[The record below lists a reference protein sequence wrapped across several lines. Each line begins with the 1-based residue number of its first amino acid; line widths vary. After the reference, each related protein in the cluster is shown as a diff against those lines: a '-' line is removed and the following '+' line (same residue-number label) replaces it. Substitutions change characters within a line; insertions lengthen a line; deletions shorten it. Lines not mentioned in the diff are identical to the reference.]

1 MARDE
6 FVHYENHTYYFD
18 KKGHMQDDEDIFQK
32 KDETYYI
39 NDFKFTG
46 TGSKRRENEALA
58 EEMMFYH
65 QQYHISIEENPYV
78 TQGSILACTK
88 GTNLTRLDART
99 AVDIRDI
106 VTGLPV
112 LGCDAC
118 KTDENIYSFYGC
130 RASDI
135 SDMPTR
141 PVIAGGYKKCIPTL
155 GMWTQNHDAPLI
167 WNSVNGDQTVTLIR
181 DSVMVCRFGGMI
193 GVVEIPEE
201 QGNASQYVTLEQLD
215 QFHFFMGFTDA
226 ERKAGVAELNRVLE
240 KYEITTDI
248 RISFFMGQVKHESR
262 SGARTLEQF
271 NGNSPEE
278 WFNSKYSYN
287 SRVGNKGG
295 NDGEH
300 FRGAG
305 YIHLTGRYNY
315 EEFAKDMEDP
325 EIVTQGYRVV
335 GGVYNRPVHEIRPE
349 DLGVIDLGE
358 YVWEASGWFWLY
370 GAEDDLNMLSDQRR
384 GFMISYNINKNDG
397 GTFSVRNDY
406 VKEFYRILTGG
417 ELEIADTKESLYENK
432 NNN

>member
-18 KKGHMQDDEDIFQK
+18 KKGHMQDDDVFQK

-65 QQYHISIEENPYV
+65 QRYHISIEENPYV

-99 AVDIRDI
+99 AVDIRD
-106 VTGLPV
+106 VATGLPV

-118 KTDENIYSFYGC
+118 KADENIYSFYGC
-130 RASDI
+130 RASDL
-135 SDMPTR
+135 SNTPAR
-141 PVIAGGYKKCIPTL
+141 PVIAGGYKKCIPML
-155 GMWTQNHDAPLI
+155 GMWTQPHQTSII
-167 WNSVNGDQTVTLIR
+167 WNSVSGDHTETLIF
-181 DSVMVCRFGGMI
+181 DSVILCRFGGMI

-201 QGNASQYVTLEQLD
+201 KGNASQYVTLEQLD

-240 KYEITTDI
+240 KYEITTDM

-278 WFNSKYSYN
+278 WFNSEYN
-287 SRVGNKGG
+287 FRVGNKGG

-315 EEFAKDMEDP
+315 EKFAKDMEDP

-358 YVWEASGWFWLY
+358 YVWEASGWYWLH
-370 GAEDDLNMLSDQRR
+370 GTEDNLNTMSDQRN
-384 GFMISYNINKNDG
+384 GFKISYDINMNDDD
-397 GTFSVRNDY
+397 TFSLRNDY
-406 VKEFYRILTGG
+406 AKEFYRILTGG